1 MPSLTSSAGSRS
13 GFTLRQTAERPDIVL
28 FLTDEQRADEVGY
41 ASGGY
46 YVTPALDRLAARGIV
61 FETAYSGSTVCV
73 PSRAC
78 LLTGLMHHRV
88 PTVPG
93 VQALRPGF
101 WTIARALRDVGYETA
116 LIGKMHFSPMY
127 ADHGFETTKL
137 AEHLVP
143 FSGYQRGEI
152 DDYHRFLLWRGLAD
166 HSATHLFGA
175 GLDDAREAFE
185 GNYFAQKFPY
195 DKSVHPIGWIAS
207 NARELLERP
216 RRAPLFLVVS
226 FPRPH
231 APFDPAEPYA
241 SMYDPQGTRLPGE
254 DLRLDESLPDAFRAA
269 FAHDPKE
276 PFNPFPVSHLR
287 EEVYRRVLTY
297 VRALVHQVDDAVA
310 DVLERIDLSRTV
322 VFFTSDH
329 GTFGGHRGLLGKVPW
344 IPFDDLAR
352 VPFVCSAPGM
362 KAGTRVHAP
371 IQTLDFAVTCL
382 DYAGIRPPDGV
393 FDGVS
398 LRPFMEGERAPEDR
412 VVYSAGTVGWPM
424 ARRRNVKLIRGAHFS
439 EALFD
444 LDRDPRE
451 TRNVHDDPAYE
462 HDLFGLR
469 VALDEM
475 TRRSIPDVLDAPQVG
490 ATQR

>member
-1 MPSLTSSAGSRS
+1 MAD
-13 GFTLRQTAERPDIVL
+13 RPDIIL
-28 FLTDEQRADEVGY
+28 LLTDEQRADEVGY

-46 YVTPALDRLAARGIV
+46 FETPALDRLASRGVI
-61 FETAYSGSTVCV
+61 FDTAYSGSTVCV

-88 PTVPG
+88 RTEPG
-93 VQALRPGF
+93 VHALRRGF
-101 WTIARALRDVGYETA
+101 WTVARALRDAGYETA
-116 LIGKMHFSPMY
+116 LVGKMHFSPMY
-127 ADHGFETTKL
+127 ADHGFDTMTL

-143 FSGYQRGEI
+143 YSGYRPGEL

-166 HSATHLFGA
+166 HSATHMFGA
-175 GLDDAREAFE
+175 GLEAEREAFE
-185 GNYFAQKFPY
+185 ASYFAQKFPY
-195 DKSVHPIGWIAS
+195 DRSVHPVGWIAAR
-207 NARELLERP
+207 AREVLDRP

-241 SMYDPQGTRLPGE
+241 SMYEPASTRMPTDDVSMNDRLPE
-254 DLRLDESLPDAFRAA
+254 VFRRAFT
-269 FAHDPKE
+269 HDPEE
-276 PFNPFPVSHLR
+276 PFNPFPASRLPEDVR
-287 EEVYRRVLTY
+287 RRVLTY
-297 VRALVHQVDDAVA
+297 VRALVRQVDDAVA
-310 DVLERIDLSRTV
+310 DVLERIDLPGSV

-352 VPFVCSAPGM
+352 VPFVCVAPGAR
-362 KAGTRVHAP
+362 AGTRVSAP
-371 IQTLDFAVTCL
+371 VQTLDFATTCL
-382 DYAGIRPPDGV
+382 DYAGVTPPGDV

-398 LRPFMEGERAPEDR
+398 LRRIIGGGEAPLGRA
-412 VVYSAGTVGWPM
+412 VFSAGTVGWPM
-424 ARRRNVKLIRGAHFS
+424 ARIGDVKLIRGPGLT

-444 LDRDPRE
+444 LRKDPRE
-451 TRNVHDDPAYE
+451 TTNVHGDPAYE

-475 TRRSIPDVLDAPQVG
+475 ARRSIPGALDVPAEASP
-490 ATQR
+490 ATG